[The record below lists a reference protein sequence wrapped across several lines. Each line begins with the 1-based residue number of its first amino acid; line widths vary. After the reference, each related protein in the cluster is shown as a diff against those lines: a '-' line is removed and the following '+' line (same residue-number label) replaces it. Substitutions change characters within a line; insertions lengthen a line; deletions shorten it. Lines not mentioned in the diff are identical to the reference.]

1 MPVTEFTTLEES
13 MNEIRKLQ
21 ENPELGEWRIHAA
34 LKDLGIKL
42 FPRACGRM
50 LALNRS
56 LYGLKGPKHGSWPCL
71 YESNIGEVFSG
82 H

>member
-1 MPVTEFTTLEES
+1 MLKRWVEEGVSGLDDKSHAPKHQQRKMTLDS

-42 FPRACGRM
+42 SPRTCGRI

-56 LYGLKGPKHGSWPCL
+56 L
-71 YESNIGEVFSG
+71 
-82 H
+82 